1 MTRRW
6 ISYLPIILALLLLT
20 SEITSAQSHVSVHGI
35 VRDAETGNRMA
46 AVSVSTGPNGV
57 GTVTNE
63 DGEFIIKIP
72 NGTHTLIFSHL
83 GYRTHRASVD
93 DPSKPLRVLLNP
105 EPISLDE
112 IIIEPPE
119 NILRAVIELVPVNY
133 PDHPES
139 YHCFYRETTKKGNRF
154 IYVAE
159 AITNLYKTQYSQDV
173 KRDRVEIIKGRRLVS
188 PKQSDTLGA
197 KMQGGPMMPVDL
209 DVAKNREFILSEE
222 EMRNYSFAQELPAN
236 IDGRP
241 QIVISFKP
249 HLVVDYPL
257 FYGKYYLDKATL
269 AVTRL
274 EMQLDMSDLRKAAD
288 FLLVKKPNGVRFKPY
303 SFEVLVD
310 YQTVGKT
317 TRISYLRSEFKFKC
331 DWKKKLFSSPYTVT
345 AEMVVTERDTTGSQP
360 VSRHDSFNRFDSYYD
375 HTEYF
380 RDKSFWGDYNIIAP
394 TERLNDAIK
403 KLLRKNEK

>member
-6 ISYLPIILALLLLT
+6 ISYLLIILALLLLT
-20 SEITSAQSHVSVHGI
+20 YNVVSAQSQVSFHGT
-35 VRDAETGNRMA
+35 VRDAGTGKSMA
-46 AVSVSTGPNGV
+46 AVSVSTGPNGI

-63 DGEFIIKIP
+63 DGEFIIKVP
-72 NGTHTLIFSHL
+72 AGTRTLIFSHL
-83 GYRTHRASVD
+83 GYRTRIASVG
-93 DPSKPLRVLLNP
+93 DPSKSLRVFMNS

-112 IIIEPPE
+112 IVIEPPE
-119 NILRAVIELVPVNY
+119 NILLAAIKLVPVNY

-139 YHCFYRETTKKGNRF
+139 YRCFYRETTKKGNRF

-159 AITNLYKTQYSQDV
+159 AVTNLYKTSYSHDINGDKV
-173 KRDRVEIIKGRRLVS
+173 GIIKGRRLVS

-197 KMQGGPMMPVDL
+197 KMVGGPMIPVTL
-209 DVAKNREFILSEE
+209 DIAKNRDYILSEE
-222 EMRNYSFAQELPAN
+222 EMQNYSFALLPPTN

-257 FYGKYYLDKATL
+257 FFGKYYLDKATL
-269 AVTRL
+269 AITRL
-274 EMQLDMSDLRKAAD
+274 EMQLDMSDLKKATN
-288 FLLVKKPNGVRFKPY
+288 FILVKKPNGVRFKPY
-303 SFEVLVD
+303 SFEILVD

-317 TRISYLRSEFKFKC
+317 TRISYQRSEVKFKC

-345 AEMVVTERDTTGSQP
+345 AEMVVTERDTTGSHP
-360 VSRHDSFNRFDSYYD
+360 VSRHDAFKRFDSYYD

-403 KLLRKNEK
+403 RLLRKNDK